1 MMGGV
6 EKNLSS
12 SQPVTFFLWPLKK
25 LVVSVGAFFM
35 YFFPVSFDSMRRKTE
50 TWHQERFR
58 TDFKTLSN
66 FFVKNNFK

>member
-1 MMGGV
+1 
-6 EKNLSS
+6 
-12 SQPVTFFLWPLKK
+12 
-25 LVVSVGAFFM
+25 M